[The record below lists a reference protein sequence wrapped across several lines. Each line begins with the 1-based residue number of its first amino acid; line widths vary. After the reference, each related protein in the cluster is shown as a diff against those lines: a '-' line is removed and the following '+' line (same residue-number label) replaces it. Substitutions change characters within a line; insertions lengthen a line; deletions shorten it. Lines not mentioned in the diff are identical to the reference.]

1 MSGIIELNKKDLQGL
16 EKSYPGLFKTEDAEK
31 ILRQALM
38 KMRNSEV
45 KQRRPLNAGNRSS

>member
-16 EKSYPGLFKTEDAEK
+16 EKSYPGFKKEDAGK
-31 ILRQALM
+31 ILRQALA

-45 KQRRPLNAGNRSS
+45 KRRPLNSKKKD